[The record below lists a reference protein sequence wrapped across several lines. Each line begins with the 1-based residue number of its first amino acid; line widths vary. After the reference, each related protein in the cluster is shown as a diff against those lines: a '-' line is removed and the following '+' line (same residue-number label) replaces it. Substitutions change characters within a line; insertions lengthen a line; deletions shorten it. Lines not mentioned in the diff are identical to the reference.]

1 MNKVP
6 PVERDKS
13 TGGLT
18 MACAGLWCQFL
29 SEEFDWHDIN
39 DVDEGNRSLSE
50 YYKRRSQE
58 LSVAPTGSLH
68 DRRLEEAIK
77 AWKR

>member
-6 PVERDKS
+6 PVERDLL

-18 MACAGLWCQFL
+18 MSCASLWYNFL
-29 SEEFDWHDIN
+29 AEEFYWQ
-39 DVDEGNRSLSE
+39 GNRSLSE
-50 YYKRRSQE
+50 YYKRRAQE

-68 DRRLEEAIK
+68 DNQLEKVIK
-77 AWKR
+77 QWKR

>member
-6 PVERDKS
+6 PVERDML

-18 MACAGLWCQFL
+18 MESASRWYQFI
-29 SEEFDWHDIN
+29 SEEYHW
-39 DVDEGNRSLSE
+39 EGNTYLSE

-58 LSVAPTGSLH
+58 LSVAPRGSLH
-68 DRRLEEAIK
+68 DRQLEKAIER
-77 AWKR
+77 WKR

>member
-29 SEEFDWHDIN
+29 SEEFDWQ
-39 DVDEGNRSLSE
+39 GNRSLSE

-58 LSVAPTGSLH
+58 LSRAPTGSLH

-77 AWKR
+77 TWKR

>member
-1 MNKVP
+1 
-6 PVERDKS
+6 
-13 TGGLT
+13 

-29 SEEFDWHDIN
+29 SEEFDWQ
-39 DVDEGNRSLSE
+39 GNRSLSE

>member
-6 PVERDKS
+6 PVERDLL

-18 MACAGLWCQFL
+18 MSCASLWYNFL
-29 SEEFDWHDIN
+29 AEEFDWQ
-39 DVDEGNRSLSE
+39 GNRSLSE
-50 YYKRRSQE
+50 YYKRRAQE
-58 LSVAPTGSLH
+58 LSVAPSGSLH

-77 AWKR
+77 TWKR

>member
-6 PVERDKS
+6 HVERDLL

-18 MACAGLWCQFL
+18 MSCAALWCKFL
-29 SEEFDWHDIN
+29 SEEFDWKD
-39 DVDEGNRSLSE
+39 NRSLSD

-58 LSVAPTGSLH
+58 LSVAPTGALH

>member
-6 PVERDKS
+6 PVERDLL
-13 TGGLT
+13 TGGLK
-18 MACAGLWCQFL
+18 MSCASLWCQFL

-39 DVDEGNRSLSE
+39 DVDDGNRSLSE

-58 LSVAPTGSLH
+58 LSVAPEGALH

>member
-6 PVERDKS
+6 HIERDMI

-18 MACAGLWCQFL
+18 NDCAALWYKFL
-29 SEEFDWHDIN
+29 AEEFDWQ
-39 DVDEGNRSLSE
+39 GNRSLSD
-50 YYKRRSQE
+50 YYKRRSEE
-58 LSVAPTGSLH
+58 LSRAPRGSIH

-77 AWKR
+77 TWKR

>member
-6 PVERDKS
+6 PVERDLL

-18 MACAGLWCQFL
+18 FESASRWCQFL

-58 LSVAPTGSLH
+58 LLRAPTGSLH

>member
-6 PVERDKS
+6 PVERDEF

-18 MACAGLWCQFL
+18 MSCASLWCQFL
-29 SEEFDWHDIN
+29 AEEFDWQ
-39 DVDEGNRSLSE
+39 GNRSLSE
-50 YYKRRSQE
+50 FYKRRAQE

-68 DRRLEEAIK
+68 DNQLEKAIK
-77 AWKR
+77 QWKR

>member
-1 MNKVP
+1 MSKVP

-29 SEEFDWHDIN
+29 SEEFDWQ
-39 DVDEGNRSLSE
+39 GNRSLSE

-58 LSVAPTGSLH
+58 LSRAPTGSLH

>member
-6 PVERDKS
+6 QVERDIL

-18 MACAGLWCQFL
+18 ISCAGLWCQFL
-29 SEEFDWHDIN
+29 SDEHHW
-39 DVDEGNRSLSE
+39 EGNTSLSD

-68 DRRLEEAIK
+68 DGQLEKAIER
-77 AWKR
+77 WKR

>member
-6 PVERDKS
+6 PVERDIL

-18 MACAGLWCQFL
+18 MESASRWCQFL
-29 SEEFDWHDIN
+29 SEEHDWQ
-39 DVDEGNRSLSE
+39 GNRELSE

-58 LSVAPTGSLH
+58 LSVAPRGSLH

-77 AWKR
+77 RWKR

>member
-1 MNKVP
+1 MNKIP
-6 PVERDKS
+6 PVERDIL

-18 MACAGLWCQFL
+18 TACASLWYAFL
-29 SEEFDWHDIN
+29 ADEHDWQ
-39 DVDEGNRSLSE
+39 GNRSLSE

-58 LSVAPTGSLH
+58 LLRAPTGSLH

-77 AWKR
+77 AWKRM

>member
-1 MNKVP
+1 MNKIP
-6 PVERDKS
+6 PVEREIL

-29 SEEFDWHDIN
+29 SEEHNWQN
-39 DVDEGNRSLSE
+39 DRGLSE
-50 YYKRRSQE
+50 YYERRSQE
-58 LSVAPTGSLH
+58 LIRSPRGALH

-77 AWKR
+77 RWKR

>member
-6 PVERDKS
+6 HVERDMI

-18 MACAGLWCQFL
+18 NACAALWCQFL
-29 SEEFDWHDIN
+29 SEEFDWQ
-39 DVDEGNRSLSE
+39 GNRSLSD

-58 LSVAPTGSLH
+58 LSVAPRGSLH

-77 AWKR
+77 TWKR

>member
-1 MNKVP
+1 
-6 PVERDKS
+6 
-13 TGGLT
+13 

-29 SEEFDWHDIN
+29 SEEFDWQ
-39 DVDEGNRSLSE
+39 GNRSLSE

-58 LSVAPTGSLH
+58 LSRAPTGSLH

>member
-6 PVERDKS
+6 PVERDLL

-18 MACAGLWCQFL
+18 MTCASLWCRFL
-29 SEEFDWHDIN
+29 AEEFDWQ
-39 DVDEGNRSLSE
+39 GNRSLSE

-58 LSVAPTGSLH
+58 LSRAPAGSLH

-77 AWKR
+77 TWKR

>member
-6 PVERDKS
+6 PVERDLL

-18 MACAGLWCQFL
+18 FESASLWCQFL
-29 SEEFDWHDIN
+29 SEEFDWQ
-39 DVDEGNRSLSE
+39 GNGSLSE
-50 YYKRRSQE
+50 YYKQRSQE
-58 LSVAPTGSLH
+58 LLRAPMGSLH

>member
-6 PVERDKS
+6 PVERDLL

-18 MACAGLWCQFL
+18 MACASLWCQFP
-29 SEEFDWHDIN
+29 SEEFDWQ
-39 DVDEGNRSLSE
+39 GNRSLSE

>member
-6 PVERDKS
+6 PVERDLL

-18 MACAGLWCQFL
+18 FESASRWCKFL
-29 SEEFDWHDIN
+29 SEEFDWQ
-39 DVDEGNRSLSE
+39 GNRSLSE
-50 YYKRRSQE
+50 YYKRRAQE
-58 LSVAPTGSLH
+58 LSRAPTGSLH

-77 AWKR
+77 AWKK

>member
-6 PVERDKS
+6 PVERDLL

-18 MACAGLWCQFL
+18 MSCAGLWCQFL
-29 SEEFDWHDIN
+29 SEEFDWQ
-39 DVDEGNRSLSE
+39 GNRSLSE

-58 LSVAPTGSLH
+58 LSRAPEGSLH

-77 AWKR
+77 AWRR

>member
-6 PVERDKS
+6 PVERDLL

-29 SEEFDWHDIN
+29 SEEFYWQ
-39 DVDEGNRSLSE
+39 GNRSLSE

-58 LSVAPTGSLH
+58 LSRAPTGSLH

>member
-6 PVERDKS
+6 HVERDIL

-18 MACAGLWCQFL
+18 TACAGLWCQFL
-29 SEEFDWHDIN
+29 SEEHDWQ
-39 DVDEGNRSLSE
+39 GNRELSE

-58 LSVAPTGSLH
+58 LLSGPRGSLH

-77 AWKR
+77 TWKR